1 MEQNIHKNHFFAAI
15 PLCLLHII
23 RLPTVPPLINP
34 PPPPTP
40 VTLAAA
46 SAATPLARQH
56 IMPPPVTLAAASAAT
71 PLAQQH
77 IMPTPVTLA
86 TTSAA
91 TLAQPPIMRSP
102 VTIVTASAA
111 TQLAQPPITTMPVT
125 LASASAESPL
135 PPPHIMRSPVTLPHP
150 NMSSPQ
156 PPPLPPPPQPPQMPL
171 LMHPPPTIVDISS
184 NVAINVA
191 RQATM
196 YSSIRV
202 EENTWND
209 RIQDTGCKKEELTAK
224 TYRQNQIVAYGPKD
238 DDPVFYYDLS
248 CIAIDI
254 IKAINASSSK
264 QEEWPRFP
272 KNKTDVKLV
281 IIKHILETRTMTM
294 IGDYELKQTLLLQ
307 IINKLWGP
315 RQASQTTVDNDKL
328 RLFGVLF
335 LEQNT
340 EKLYRLHTGPSKRE
354 HFDDPAQSC
363 KGIYNLLCLDFN
375 NNDLK
380 VEMPEKALDVN
391 EYYDDLNPNDE
402 SRIRITRDCTYITNY
417 HVCCLLL
424 LLSQLY
430 SLCLINLTGKW
441 VKKVYETTMTEYK
454 AILNLWFEGTG
465 GGSGETSMF
474 QSWSEEKLDKY
485 DIDPTVY
492 DHTDISSRPSILI
505 DGYAKH
511 KKYLTMIFLWDERK
525 DYILASKYNPIN
537 IGMGEAG
544 IPIVESTVTTPS
556 RVTGR
561 GAGSKSPHKVSK
573 VGKSTPEEEA
583 KKMME
588 TVMNLMME
596 RSAVEAKNEDDVDTS
611 MEKQPISELIKLHDM
626 YIRNLTL
633 HQENNT
639 LTDKKKV
646 RIMKQIDDIFEI
658 IEDRTAKKKRKRD
671 KDCDSDIDTVS

>member
-1 MEQNIHKNHFFAAI
+1 M
-15 PLCLLHII
+15 
-23 RLPTVPPLINP
+23 
-34 PPPPTP
+34 
-40 VTLAAA
+40 
-46 SAATPLARQH
+46 
-56 IMPPPVTLAAASAAT
+56 
-71 PLAQQH
+71 
-77 IMPTPVTLA
+77 
-86 TTSAA
+86 
-91 TLAQPPIMRSP
+91 
-102 VTIVTASAA
+102 
-111 TQLAQPPITTMPVT
+111 
-125 LASASAESPL
+125 
-135 PPPHIMRSPVTLPHP
+135 
-150 NMSSPQ
+150 
-156 PPPLPPPPQPPQMPL
+156 
-171 LMHPPPTIVDISS
+171 
-184 NVAINVA
+184 
-191 RQATM
+191 
-196 YSSIRV
+196 
-202 EENTWND
+202 
-209 RIQDTGCKKEELTAK
+209 G
-224 TYRQNQIVAYGPKD
+224 
-238 DDPVFYYDLS
+238 
-248 CIAIDI
+248 
-254 IKAINASSSK
+254 
-264 QEEWPRFP
+264 
-272 KNKTDVKLV
+272 
-281 IIKHILETRTMTM
+281 
-294 IGDYELKQTLLLQ
+294 
-307 IINKLWGP
+307 
-315 RQASQTTVDNDKL
+315 
-328 RLFGVLF
+328 
-335 LEQNT
+335 
-340 EKLYRLHTGPSKRE
+340 
-354 HFDDPAQSC
+354 
-363 KGIYNLLCLDFN
+363 
-375 NNDLK
+375 
-380 VEMPEKALDVN
+380 
-391 EYYDDLNPNDE
+391 
-402 SRIRITRDCTYITNY
+402 
-417 HVCCLLL
+417 
-424 LLSQLY
+424 
-430 SLCLINLTGKW
+430 
-441 VKKVYETTMTEYK
+441 KKVYETTMTEYK

-485 DIDPTVY
+485 DIDPTIY